1 MYEFKL
7 NKQNLEILIKI
18 YVNIRFTILIEHCNF
33 NTKRFRKKKRSLI
46 IKILSNKN
54 ILSN

>member
-18 YVNIRFTILIEHCNF
+18 YVNIRFTIFIEHCNF